1 MFCPNCGA
9 NLPDSAQFCGFCG
22 IQISSKPARTSPL
35 STLTK
40 KQKTAIICGIAAV
53 IVAVFLIF
61 FFACGGCDS
70 MAQKGLVHDYINATE
85 KGNAKKVVDCYY
97 SAVLTEEG
105 YETGKYEEFL
115 NDYDSYYE
123 EYAGKEV
130 KKYDVTVTTLEEMLK
145 PYMSLYSAYGYDV
158 NDILD
163 EAYDAF
169 EDEYD
174 ARLSDIAIAVVN
186 VDFKS
191 GYDTTLSVV
200 LVKIDGSWYIAGLE
214 EGSLDLF

>member
-1 MFCPNCGA
+1 
-9 NLPDSAQFCGFCG
+9 
-22 IQISSKPARTSPL
+22 
-35 STLTK
+35 
-40 KQKTAIICGIAAV
+40 
-53 IVAVFLIF
+53 
-61 FFACGGCDS
+61 
-70 MAQKGLVHDYINATE
+70 MAQKNIISTYINATE
-85 KGNAKKVVDCYY
+85 KGNAKKAADCYY
-97 SAVLTEEG
+97 YAVFEDGG
-105 YETGKYEEFL
+105 YESHEYEEFL
-115 NDYDSYYE
+115 DDNDGYYE
-123 EYAGKEV
+123 EFAGKEV
-130 KKYDVTVTTLEEMLK
+130 KKYDVTITTLEEMLK

-191 GYDTTLSVV
+191 GYDTTISVI
-200 LVKIDGSWYIAGLE
+200 LVKIDGSWYIAALE